1 MKGNQ
6 LQGGKGGKGM
16 AFAAFA
22 LGATAG
28 SILALLFAPASGCV
42 TRKRLAQGVRKLQR
56 VGLRRI
62 GQATHVLAEKVGDA
76 KEAATEWI
84 SGHVNGKHAT
94 RHRA

>member
-6 LQGGKGGKGM
+6 PRGGRGL
-16 AFAAFA
+16 ALAAFA

-28 SILALLFAPASGCV
+28 SMLALLFAPASGRV
-42 TRKRLAQGVRKLQR
+42 TRKRLAQSVCKFQR
-56 VGLRRI
+56 VGLRKI
-62 GQATHVLAEKVGDA
+62 GQATHVLAAKVGDA

-84 SGHVNGKHAT
+84 SEHVNGKHVT

>member
-1 MKGNQ
+1 MKENQ
-6 LQGGKGGKGM
+6 PRGGRGR
-16 AFAAFA
+16 ALAAFA

-28 SILALLFAPASGCV
+28 GILALLFAPASGRV

-56 VGLRRI
+56 VGLRKI
-62 GQATHVLAEKVGDA
+62 GQATHVLAAKVGDA

-84 SGHVNGKHAT
+84 NEHVNGKHAV